1 MRRLLLLILGFVAT
15 WLGAT
20 LPAVAAAELPA
31 RPELV
36 HAYIY
41 DTVGAA
47 AQSPDTNKRGP
58 PAGDNTARYDTYRY
72 DQFIKLAQ
80 VAHDP
85 GTVEG
90 SNGHAQG
97 ASVVVDRGPVA
108 ANSGSR
114 IALNQAAGNAA
125 RDAISAAHPGSLIE
139 QSFTTTAGVRRLDV
153 LTRGL
158 VGIESKVGRTS
169 LTGATRSQIAK
180 DSLLLQNGDVNG
192 IQWVFSRSGVTG
204 QIGPTGPLADAL
216 SKAGIPWSLAP

>member
-1 MRRLLLLILGFVAT
+1 MTPRSTRPTGKSRWVLLFLAATVTIWATSFSSATASAATTTGAETRVRASTQEFTVGVAATDHITAGQQLEKVLAGPKIVVAT
-15 WLGAT
+15 G
-20 LPAVAAAELPA
+20 
-31 RPELV
+31 
-36 HAYIY
+36 
-41 DTVGAA
+41 
-47 AQSPDTNKRGP
+47 
-58 PAGDNTARYDTYRY
+58 
-72 DQFIKLAQ
+72 
-80 VAHDP
+80 
-85 GTVEG
+85 
-90 SNGHAQG
+90 
-97 ASVVVDRGPVA
+97 VA